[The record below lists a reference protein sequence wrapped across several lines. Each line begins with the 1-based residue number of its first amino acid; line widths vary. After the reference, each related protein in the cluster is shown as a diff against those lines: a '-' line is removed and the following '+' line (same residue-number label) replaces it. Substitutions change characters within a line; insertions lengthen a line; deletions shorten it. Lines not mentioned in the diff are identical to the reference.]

1 MGYYSDVRVSTTRE
15 GFEFLKKYTTHDL
28 FGGYGYVE
36 DVNDD
41 DGVVFGWNAVKWYWD
56 FEEVAEFRNL
66 LFVLEDKGIPWEY
79 LEVGEDNA
87 TEFTTCCHDFG
98 NSFDRREFNEQLVH
112 HIEPV
117 MRIVVWN
124 L

>member
-1 MGYYSDVRVSTTRE
+1 MGYYSDVRVSTTQE

-36 DVNDD
+36 EVNDA
-41 DGVVFGWNAVKWYWD
+41 DGVVFGWNAVKWYSG
-56 FEEVAEFRNL
+56 FEEVDEFRNL
-66 LFVLEDKGIPWEY
+66 LFVMDDKGIPWEY

-87 TEFTTCCHDFG
+87 TYSEASCEYGIPDE
-98 NSFDRREFNEQLVH
+98 RLKH

-117 MRIVVWN
+117 MNIVIWES
-124 L
+124 